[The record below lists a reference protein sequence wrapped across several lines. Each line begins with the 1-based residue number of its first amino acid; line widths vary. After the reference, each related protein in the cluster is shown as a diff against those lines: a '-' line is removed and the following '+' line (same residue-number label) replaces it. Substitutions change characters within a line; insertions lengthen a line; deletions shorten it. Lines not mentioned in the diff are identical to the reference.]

1 MKNVILIGMP
11 GCGKS
16 TVGVVLAKILGF
28 RFLDS
33 DIVIQEQEHRLLSEI
48 IAQEGLDRFND
59 IENRVNSSLE
69 IEKTVVATG
78 GSVVYGRQ
86 AMEHLK
92 QIGVVV
98 YIRLPFEEIE
108 ERLGDFA
115 QRGVS
120 IRREQTLRE
129 LYDERVPLY
138 EQYADIII
146 DEHDLTVSKTA
157 LAIAQQL
164 KQGGHRNRYT
174 I

>member
-98 YIRLPFEEIE
+98 YIRLPFE
-108 ERLGDFA
+108 G
-115 QRGVS
+115 
-120 IRREQTLRE
+120 EQTLRE

>member
-16 TVGVVLAKILGF
+16 TVGVVLAKILGY
-28 RFLDS
+28 RFVDS

-48 IAQEGLDRFND
+48 IAQEGLTRFNE
-59 IENRVNSSLE
+59 IENRVNSGLTV
-69 IEKTVVATG
+69 EKTVIATG
-78 GSVVYGRQ
+78 GSVVYGKE
-86 AMEHLK
+86 AMAHLK
-92 QIGVVV
+92 EIGTVV
-98 YIRLPFEEIE
+98 YIRLPYEEIE

-115 QRGVS
+115 ARGVS

-138 EQYADIII
+138 EQYADLIV
-146 DEHDLTVSKTA
+146 DEEHLTVSKTA
-157 LAIAQQL
+157 LTIARHLQDDPN
-164 KQGGHRNRYT
+164 RRYT